1 MNKKNVINSAI
12 QRRRK
17 IISSI
22 SNEYIYCKN
31 KKKAFYN
38 INVKAFKNYEKSIFI
53 IILISSLLKESFTN
67 KRNINL
73 FSSYIILKT
82 NVTGYVKI
90 FSDDFFDYGILP
102 NETRINDIIQSE
114 IKNEYYLNDSSSVI
128 NVTFYDYPKLVV
140 GMFKGCSNLT
150 EIDLSNFHSS
160 KIQNMAEMFRGCSSL
175 YSIDFSNIDTSN
187 VKNMNSMFYGCSSLS
202 SLNLSYFYT
211 SQLINS
217 QYMFY
222 GCSSLTSLDIS
233 FFDTS
238 QIQNIQYMFYGCSS
252 LNSLNLSNFK
262 LTKDSNAE
270 HLFSG
275 CSKLEYIILE
285 NSYFDKDD
293 MEEIFESNN
302 DNLIICGKYL
312 EFEYIFLEN
321 ILINCTNQ
329 IYEDANRIKCYSN
342 NISTIIKYSC
352 EICGESFHQMYND
365 INNNKTFFNCYES
378 LKDYCKYNYYYNL
391 TSKMFYCTEDN
402 NCPEEYDKLITEK
415 KQCIEDCKKDSIY
428 KYELNNI
435 CFSKLKENENIE
447 NKPKLISNII
457 NELLNEFNESDMNNG
472 RDNKRVV
479 GNDLIIILTS
489 TQNQKINENISNIT
503 MNLGQ
508 CENLLKNDYNISK
521 NDSLYILEIISQE
534 EGMKIPKIE
543 YEIYYP
549 LHNNNSLTKLNLNI
563 CKDTKIEISIAV
575 KINDKL
581 DKYNISSNYYND
593 NVLKQHQKVEQI
605 YH

>member
-1 MNKKNVINSAI
+1 MNKKDIINSGI
-12 QRRRK
+12 KKKRK
-17 IISSI
+17 LISSNE
-22 SNEYIYCKN
+22 NEYIFGKN
-31 KKKAFYN
+31 KNRAFYN
-38 INVKAFKNYEKSIFI
+38 IDVKAFDYYKKSLFI
-53 IILISSLLKESFTN
+53 IILISSLFNESLSN

-90 FSDDFFDYGILP
+90 FSDYFFEYGKLP
-102 NETRINDIIQSE
+102 NEIRINDLIQSE

-128 NVTFYDYPKLVV
+128 NATFYDYLTLVV
-140 GMFKGCSNLT
+140 GLFKGCSNLT
-150 EIDLSNFHSS
+150 EIDLSNFDSS
-160 KIQNMAEMFRGCSSL
+160 KIQNMCEMFKECSSL

-187 VKNMNSMFYGCSSLS
+187 VINMNNMFYECTSLS
-202 SLNLSYFYT
+202 SLNLSHFNT
-211 SQLINS
+211 SQLKSS

-222 GCSSLTSLDIS
+222 KCSSLTSLDIS

-238 QIQNIQYMFYGCSS
+238 KIKNLQYMFSECSS

-262 LTKDSNAE
+262 LTKNSNIE

-275 CSKLEYIILE
+275 CTKLEFINLE
-285 NSYFDKDD
+285 NSFFDKDD
-293 MEEIFESNN
+293 EEEIFDTNN

-312 EFEYIFLEN
+312 EFEHIFLEN
-321 ILINCTNQ
+321 ILINCANQ
-329 IYEDANRIKCYSN
+329 IYEDAYKIKCYSN
-342 NISTIIKYSC
+342 NINAINNSC

-365 INNNKTFFNCYES
+365 ANNNNSFFNCYES
-378 LKDYCKYNYYYNL
+378 LKDYCKFNYYYNL

-402 NCPEEYDKLITEK
+402 DCPEEYDKLIKEK
-415 KQCIEDCKKDSIY
+415 KQCIEDCKNDPIY

-435 CFSKLKENENIE
+435 CFSELKDNENIE
-447 NKPKLISNII
+447 NKPKLINNII
-457 NELLNEFNESDMNNG
+457 NELLTEFNESDMNNG

-521 NDSLYILEIISQE
+521 NDSLYIS
-534 EGMKIPKIE
+534 
-543 YEIYYP
+543 
-549 LHNNNSLTKLNLNI
+549 
-563 CKDTKIEISIAV
+563 
-575 KINDKL
+575 
-581 DKYNISSNYYND
+581 
-593 NVLKQHQKVEQI
+593 
-605 YH
+605 